1 MSQEIIFTKARIVTP
16 DAVIDGS
23 VRVVD
28 DRIAEFDTKPSAVG
42 GAVDLEGDL
51 LIPGLIEL
59 HTDNLERHFVP
70 RPKTHWPSLNAV
82 IAHDGEIAAAGIT
95 TVFDAIAVGAFRSR
109 SYRMGLLGEMVDA
122 VDAAG
127 REDLV
132 RADHFM
138 HLRCEVADGRMLA
151 LLEELI
157 DRPLVK
163 LVSLMDHTPGQ
174 RQFTDLDKFATYHKG
189 RYGLNDDE
197 LAAYMEERR
206 ADQEAYGAPQRRAV
220 VEMAHQRGLALAS
233 HDDAT
238 EAHVSEAEADGVS
251 ISEFPTQ
258 MEAARACRDH
268 GLNILMGAPNLVRGG
283 SHSGNVSARET
294 AEAGLL
300 DILSSDYVP
309 SSLLHGALMLDEEVE
324 GYDLPRAIATVT
336 RNPARAVG
344 LNDRG
349 EIAPG
354 LRADLVRLR
363 RTGSVARVRGVWKAG
378 ERVA

>member
-1 MSQEIIFTKARIVTP
+1 
-16 DAVIDGS
+16 
-23 VRVVD
+23 
-28 DRIAEFDTKPSAVG
+28 
-42 GAVDLEGDL
+42 
-51 LIPGLIEL
+51 
-59 HTDNLERHFVP
+59 
-70 RPKTHWPSLNAV
+70 
-82 IAHDGEIAAAGIT
+82 
-95 TVFDAIAVGAFRSR
+95 
-109 SYRMGLLGEMVDA
+109 MGLLGEMVDA

-163 LVSLMDHTPGQ
+163 LLSLMDHTPGQ

-189 RYGLNDDE
+189 RYGLNDTE
-197 LAAYMEERR
+197 LADYMEERW
-206 ADQEAYGAPQRRAV
+206 AEQETYGAPQRRAV

-268 GLNILMGAPNLVRGG
+268 GLSILMGAPNLVRGG

-309 SSLLHGALMLDEEVE
+309 SSLLHGALLLDEDVA

-344 LNDRG
+344 LTDRG

-363 RTGSVARVRGVWKAG
+363 RTGSVARVMGVWKAG